1 MDDVGDLREGG
12 CLLRAEPVEDH
23 GTYGVDVPRR
33 GPRKQRP
40 ALVGQRGVHRTLVV
54 GAGLAPDETVAL
66 QPGHGVGVPALR
78 ITGHHGQV
86 AHVSGPR
93 HPRRTLNVLVPIVLL
108 VSFVPDILVGV
119 TRALPGTS
127 WTAVAA
133 LMVMHLVVA
142 ACAVAAYRR
151 FLPVRAR

>member
-1 MDDVGDLREGG
+1 M
-12 CLLRAEPVEDH
+12 
-23 GTYGVDVPRR
+23 
-33 GPRKQRP
+33 
-40 ALVGQRGVHRTLVV
+40 
-54 GAGLAPDETVAL
+54 
-66 QPGHGVGVPALR
+66 
-78 ITGHHGQV
+78 
-86 AHVSGPR
+86 SGPR

-151 FLPVRAR
+151 FLPARAR